1 MDSPTLQDRNKSVV
15 VCFNKRVIEAG
26 DDAAFR
32 ELMAPGFTNHSAPPG
47 MSSGA
52 DGMWH
57 TFSQVLRP
65 AFPDLVVD
73 IEDQLTEGDRVVTR
87 KTIRGT
93 HLGPLMGIPAT
104 GKPVAMSVIDIV
116 RLEDGR
122 YAEHWGVNTLA
133 AVRAQLLG

>member
-1 MDSPTLQDRNKSVV
+1 MDSPTLQDRNKAAVV
-15 VCFNKRVIEAG
+15 RFNKRVIEAG
-26 DDAAFR
+26 DEAALG
-32 ELMAPGFTNHSAPPG
+32 ELMAPGFINHSAAPG
-47 MSSGA
+47 MSKGA

-73 IEDQLTEGDRVVTR
+73 IEDQVAEGDKVVTR

-104 GKPVAMSVIDIV
+104 GRSVAINVIDIV

-133 AVRAQLLG
+133 AVLAQLRG

>member
-1 MDSPTLQDRNKSVV
+1 MDSPTLQDRNKAAVV
-15 VCFNKRVIEAG
+15 RFNKRVIEAG
-26 DDAAFR
+26 DEPALY
-32 ELMAPGFTNHSAPPG
+32 ELMAPGFINHSAAPG
-47 MSSGA
+47 MSKGP

-73 IEDQLTEGDRVVTR
+73 IEDQVAEGDKVVTR

-93 HLGPLMGIPAT
+93 HLGALMGIPAT
-104 GKPVAMSVIDIV
+104 GRSVAINVIDIV

-122 YAEHWGVNTLA
+122 YAEHWGVNTLG
-133 AVRAQLLG
+133 AVLAQLRG